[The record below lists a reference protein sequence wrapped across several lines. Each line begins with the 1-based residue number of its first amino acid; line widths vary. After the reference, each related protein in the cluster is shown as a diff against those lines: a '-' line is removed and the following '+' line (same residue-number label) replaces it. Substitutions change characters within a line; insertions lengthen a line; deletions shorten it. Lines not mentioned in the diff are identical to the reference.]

1 MNRAALLSTIGSA
14 TVASMLA
21 GGAYI
26 LDCRAAGGEVE
37 RCWLTGL
44 PIAGLGAT
52 GGGAFQLG
60 YETLNPALHRRKDDA
75 PPGARRIPDDPEA

>member
-1 MNRAALLSTIGSA
+1 
-14 TVASMLA
+14 MLF
-21 GGAYI
+21 
-26 LDCRAAGGEVE
+26 RSE

-60 YETLNPALHRRKDDA
+60 YETLNPKLRKRSPADPDA
-75 PPGARRIPDDPEA
+75 

>member
-1 MNRAALLSTIGSA
+1 MNRATLLSTIGSA

-60 YETLNPALHRRKDDA
+60 YETLNPKLRR
-75 PPGARRIPDDPEA
+75 PDDHD

>member
-1 MNRAALLSTIGSA
+1 MNRHTVLATIRSATFASFLAGSA
-14 TVASMLA
+14 YIIDCRSA
-21 GGAYI
+21 GG
-26 LDCRAAGGEVE
+26 DVE

-60 YETLNPALHRRKDDA
+60 YETLNPKLRREDD
-75 PPGARRIPDDPEA
+75 

>member
-1 MNRAALLSTIGSA
+1 MNRATLLATIGSA
-14 TVASMLA
+14 SVLSMLA
-21 GGAYI
+21 GMLYI
-26 LDCRAAGGEVE
+26 VDCRRTGGDVE

-60 YETLNPALHRRKDDA
+60 YETLNPKLRRGKPTDPDA
-75 PPGARRIPDDPEA
+75 